1 MLDLVEKPDRP
12 LAVALG
18 YFDGVHLGHRQV
30 LKAAVTAARAG
41 GMDSGVF
48 TFVFGGENPI
58 KGDAILSPAE
68 RRRRMA
74 ALGLDWYY
82 CPDYDSFCELSCE
95 QFVDE
100 ILIGRMHAAAV
111 FCGDN
116 FTFGRGGAGNV
127 ALLQTL
133 CGEKGITVTVVPMER
148 WEGSLIS
155 STRIRELLLAGE
167 MEQANQMLGEPYA
180 INQPVVHGKR
190 IGGAKLGF
198 PTINQRYPA
207 GMLLP
212 RSGIYITR
220 ATVNRKAYPAATGLG
235 DRPTVGGTD
244 ITCESFLIG
253 FDGNLYGDEV
263 RLEFFRYIAPTRRF
277 ENLDQLRDCI
287 ADAARQSVAYF
298 RQQKTEEGKR

>member
-1 MLDLVEKPDRP
+1 M
-12 LAVALG
+12 
-18 YFDGVHLGHRQV
+18 
-30 LKAAVTAARAG
+30 
-41 GMDSGVF
+41 
-48 TFVFGGENPI
+48 
-58 KGDAILSPAE
+58 
-68 RRRRMA
+68 
-74 ALGLDWYY
+74 
-82 CPDYDSFCELSCE
+82 
-95 QFVDE
+95 
-100 ILIGRMHAAAV
+100 
-111 FCGDN
+111 
-116 FTFGRGGAGNV
+116 
-127 ALLQTL
+127 
-133 CGEKGITVTVVPMER
+133 TVVPMER
-148 WEGSLIS
+148 WGGSLIS

-180 INQPVVHGKR
+180 INRPVVHGKR

-277 ENLDQLRDCI
+277 EILTSCGIALRMRRGSRFPTSGVGNRKK
-287 ADAARQSVAYF
+287 AAITENCSIQMPEPVA
-298 RQQKTEEGKR
+298 EEGEKHGKLLFYVFLS

>member
-1 MLDLVEKPDRP
+1 MLDLIEKPNRP

-18 YFDGVHLGHRQV
+18 YFDGVHLGHRRV
-30 LKAAVTAARAG
+30 LEAAVTAARG
-41 GMDSGVF
+41 DGMDSGVF
-48 TFVFGGENPI
+48 TFIFGGENPI
-58 KGDAILSPAE
+58 KGDAILSPGE
-68 RRRRMA
+68 RRRRIE

-82 CPDYDSFCELSCE
+82 CPDYDDFCELSCE
-95 QFVDE
+95 AFVDE
-100 ILIGRMHAAAV
+100 ILIGRMHAAAG

-127 ALLQTL
+127 PLLKAL
-133 CGEKGITVTVVPMER
+133 CAARGISVTVVPMAMQD
-148 WEGSLIS
+148 GQLVS
-155 STRIRELLLAGE
+155 STRIRALLLEGE
-167 MEQANQMLGEPYA
+167 IEQANVMLGAPYA
-180 INQPVVHGKR
+180 ISQPVVHGKQ

-220 ATVNRKAYPAATGLG
+220 ATVNHKSYPAATGLG
-235 DRPTVGGTD
+235 DRPTVGGTN

-263 RLEFFRYIAPTRRF
+263 RLEFFRYLAPTRRF
-277 ENLDQLRDCI
+277 ENLDALRDCI
-287 ADAARQSVAYF
+287 ADAARQAAAYF
-298 RQQKTEEGKR
+298 APRRG